1 MQTTLDCFPCF
12 TKQALY
18 TIQLATNDI
27 TLQKEILRKALHYLS
42 DFDFDIS
49 PPENAVG
56 FYNLIYELSGCAD
69 PFVSLKQLSTDFAMR
84 LRPYL
89 TKQINASTD
98 PLLTAVKFSMA
109 GNVIDYGAHHDFD
122 PEETIHTCLSIEPK
136 INDYNALQKEL
147 VAAEKILFLADN
159 CGEIVFD
166 GLLIEQL
173 GIHNKE
179 VTIAVKEKPI
189 INDAVYSD
197 AEASALPQHC
207 RIITNGTGCP
217 GTPLSQCDSDFKN
230 HFHEAD
236 LIISKGQ
243 GNFETLSDNDTPIF
257 FLLTVKCDVV
267 ARHITEKAN
276 RRGVTVINGDMIL
289 FQNVS

>member
-12 TKQALY
+12 AKQALY
-18 TIQLATNDI
+18 TIQLATDDI
-27 TLQKEILRKALHYLS
+27 PLQEKILRQTLNYLS
-42 DFDFDIS
+42 TLDRTIS

-56 FYNLIYELSGCAD
+56 FYNLMYQLSGCDD
-69 PFVSLKQLSTDFAMR
+69 PFVLLKQQSTDFALR

-89 TKQINASTD
+89 HNKINASTD
-98 PLLTAVKFSMA
+98 PLLTAIKFSMA

-122 PEETIHTCLSIEPK
+122 PGETLQHCLAIAPK
-136 INDYNALQKEL
+136 INDYKKLKKEL
-147 VAAEKILFLADN
+147 ATAEKILVLADN

-173 GIHNKE
+173 GEHKE

-197 AEASALPQHC
+197 AKVSALPNSG

-217 GTPLSQCDSDFKN
+217 GTPLSQCSSNFKKY
-230 HFHEAD
+230 FHDAD

-243 GNFETLSDNDTPIF
+243 GNFETLSENDTPMF

-276 RRGVTVINGDMIL
+276 RHGVTAENGDMIL
-289 FQNVS
+289 FRNVS